1 MAPLKDWIMRFLRGA
16 PSVTS
21 VVTIPAEPGGRWPN
35 LKPATSRTIHYFQ
48 PVETFLAS
56 GWTVGAGIERK
67 LNSSWSVR
75 AEYLYTNFGTARTND
90 QFNYGSPAVGTQTD
104 QRQTQFDQ
112 PMQIGR
118 IGFAYAFDP
127 FR

>member
-1 MAPLKDWIMRFLRGA
+1 MRFLRGA

-48 PVETFLAS
+48 PVETFLAN

-67 LNSSWSVR
+67 LNSNWSIR
-75 AEYLYTNFGTARTND
+75 AEYRYINFGTVRTD
-90 QFNYGSPAVGTQTD
+90 DRFTMQAGGTFPFTQTN
-104 QRQTQFDQ
+104 QRQSQFDQ
-112 PMQIGR
+112 SMQVGR
-118 IGFAYAFDP
+118 IGFTYAFDP